1 VDGHHLQHWAD
12 GGVTKLANL
21 VKLCRFHHR
30 AVHEGG
36 IRVERLADGAW
47 RFTHPGGEVLES
59 LAHGHT
65 RPLAITRLQS
75 AHAGP

>member
-12 GGVTKLANL
+12 GGATKLANL
-21 VKLCRFHHR
+21 VTLCRFHHR

-36 IRVERLADGAW
+36 IRVERLEDGAW

-59 LAHGHT
+59 LAHGYT
-65 RPLAITRLQS
+65 RPIVASAIIR
-75 AHAGP
+75 